1 MGEGEGSYVWS
12 SSDQDLGAPKK
23 NLKKERRNKMT
34 EKERQQLLVV
44 LGIWKLELKPDL
56 GQRAKTI
63 ELILGG
69 RARPGL
75 LTGILERL
83 KRPR

>member
-1 MGEGEGSYVWS
+1 
-12 SSDQDLGAPKK
+12 
-23 NLKKERRNKMT
+23 MT
-34 EKERQQLLVV
+34 EKQRQQLLLA

-69 RARPGL
+69 RGRPGL
-75 LTGILERL
+75 LSGILDRL
-83 KRPR
+83 KRSR

>member
-1 MGEGEGSYVWS
+1 
-12 SSDQDLGAPKK
+12 
-23 NLKKERRNKMT
+23 MT
-34 EKERQQLLVV
+34 EKERQQLLIG
-44 LGIWKLELKPDL
+44 LGIWKLELKPER
-56 GQRAKTI
+56 GRRAKTG

-75 LTGILERL
+75 LTKVLERL

>member
-1 MGEGEGSYVWS
+1 
-12 SSDQDLGAPKK
+12 
-23 NLKKERRNKMT
+23 MT
-34 EKERQQLLVV
+34 EKQRQQLLIG
-44 LGIWKLELKPDL
+44 LGIWKLELKSEL
-56 GQRAKTI
+56 GRMAKKR

-75 LTGILERL
+75 LTGILNRL

>member
-1 MGEGEGSYVWS
+1 M
-12 SSDQDLGAPKK
+12 
-23 NLKKERRNKMT
+23 R
-34 EKERQQLLVV
+34 EKERQQLLIG
-44 LGIWKLELKPDL
+44 LGIWKLELKPEL
-56 GQRAKTI
+56 GRRAKTR

-75 LTGILERL
+75 LSRILDRV